1 MEQKRLDKRNLLVLG
16 AVIVLIVI
24 VAVIAATQKR
34 ELNPTLGPL
43 EADATAA
50 PVVTEAAT
58 AVPET
63 TAAPEATE
71 APEATP
77 VPEATEAPE
86 STEAPASTEEPAAA
100 KEPAQAYLVV
110 SVAGAMYEPIP
121 LYEEGRYTVKRG
133 DLVNTIEV
141 TPDSIKMHASSC
153 DNQDCV
159 EQGVVSLENRSK
171 RVLQNMI
178 ICLPNEVVLELY
190 TPEEIAA
197 LLLSMAGYTGEEGN
211 E

>member
-71 APEATP
+71 APE
-77 VPEATEAPE
+77 
-86 STEAPASTEEPAAA
+86 STAAPASTEEPAAA
-100 KEPAQAYLVV
+100 KDPAQAYLVV

>member
-58 AVPET
+58 AVPEAIAAQEA
-63 TAAPEATE
+63 TAA
-71 APEATP
+71 
-77 VPEATEAPE
+77 PEATEAPE

-197 LLLSMAGYTGEEGN
+197 LLLSMTGYTGEEGN

>member
-1 MEQKRLDKRNLLVLG
+1 MEQKRLDKKNLLVLG

-24 VAVIAATQKR
+24 VTVIAATQKR

-43 EADATAA
+43 EADTTAA
-50 PVVTEAAT
+50 PVVTEAA
-58 AVPET
+58 ASVPET

-71 APEATP
+71 APE
-77 VPEATEAPE
+77 
-86 STEAPASTEEPAAA
+86 STEIPASTEEPAAA
-100 KEPAQAYLVV
+100 NEPAQAYLVV

-178 ICLPNEVVLELY
+178 ICLPNEVILEVL
-190 TPEEIAA
+190 TPEEAGMEAA
-197 LLLSMAGYTGEEGN
+197 Q
-211 E
+211 

>member
-43 EADATAA
+43 EADATDA
-50 PVVTEAAT
+50 PVVTEAAS

-71 APEATP
+71 APE
-77 VPEATEAPE
+77 
-86 STEAPASTEEPAAA
+86 STEVPASTEEPAAA

-190 TPEEIAA
+190 TPEELTA
-197 LLLSMAGYTGEEGN
+197 LLLEMAGYTGEEAD

>member
-50 PVVTEAAT
+50 PVVTEAA
-58 AVPET
+58 APVLET
-63 TAAPEATE
+63 TAAPEATK
-71 APEATP
+71 
-77 VPEATEAPE
+77 APE
-86 STEAPASTEEPAAA
+86 STEAPASTEETAAA
-100 KEPAQAYLVV
+100 NAPAQAYLVV

>member
-1 MEQKRLDKRNLLVLG
+1 MEQKRFDKKNLLVLG

-24 VAVIAATQKR
+24 VTVIAATQKR

-50 PVVTEAAT
+50 PVVTEAAS
-58 AVPET
+58 AVPVT
-63 TAAPEATE
+63 TAA
-71 APEATP
+71 
-77 VPEATEAPE
+77 PEATEAPE

-100 KEPAQAYLVV
+100 NEPAQAYLVV

>member
-58 AVPET
+58 AVPE
-63 TAAPEATE
+63 ANEA
-71 APEATP
+71 
-77 VPEATEAPE
+77 PEATEAPE
-86 STEAPASTEEPAAA
+86 STEVPASTEEPAAA

-159 EQGVVSLENRSK
+159 EQGIVSLENRSK

>member
-1 MEQKRLDKRNLLVLG
+1 MEQKRLDKKNLLVLG

-50 PVVTEAAT
+50 PVVTEAAS

-71 APEATP
+71 APE
-77 VPEATEAPE
+77 
-86 STEAPASTEEPAAA
+86 STETPASTEEPAAA

>member
-43 EADATAA
+43 EADATVA
-50 PVVTEAAT
+50 PVVTEAAG

-63 TAAPEATE
+63 TAAPEATAAPVATE
-71 APEATP
+71 VPESTAAPEAT
-77 VPEATEAPE
+77 AA
-86 STEAPASTEEPAAA
+86 SASTEEPAAA

>member
-1 MEQKRLDKRNLLVLG
+1 MEQKRLDKRNLQVQG

-50 PVVTEAAT
+50 PVVTEAA
-58 AVPET
+58 ASVPET

-71 APEATP
+71 S
-77 VPEATEAPE
+77 PE

-178 ICLPNEVVLELY
+178 ICLPNEVVLELD